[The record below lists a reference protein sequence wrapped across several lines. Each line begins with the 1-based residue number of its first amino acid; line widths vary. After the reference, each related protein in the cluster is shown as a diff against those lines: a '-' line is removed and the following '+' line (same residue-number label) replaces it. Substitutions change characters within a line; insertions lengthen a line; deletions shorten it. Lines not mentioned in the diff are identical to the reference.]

1 MTRAQGST
9 PTEEFRRARD
19 LLLELHD
26 DHDRA
31 CAEFTWPEFDEF
43 NWALDWFDAVARGN
57 DRTALHVVGGRV
69 DERVSYADLAE
80 RSDRLA
86 NGLRAAGVRRGDRLL
101 MMLDNQLAVWESLL
115 AAMKLG
121 AVVVPTFTTVSTA
134 DLVDRVRRA
143 DVRHV
148 LTTAE
153 LTGNLGWLP
162 EHVTRISTGRVPGW
176 LHLDDLRAA
185 PADFTPD
192 APTRADETLFLYFT
206 SGTTSRPKLVRH
218 THVSYPVGHLS
229 GMYWNGVRP
238 GDVHLNVSAP
248 GWAKHAWSSFFV
260 PLNAEATV
268 LSVTTGDA
276 RDLLDRMVRHDVT
289 TFCAPPTVWRMLIQ
303 EDLRRWPVSL
313 REAGSVGE
321 PLNPE
326 VIDRVRAAWGLTVRD
341 GYGQTETT
349 AQIGNS
355 PSLPVRPGSMGK
367 PLPGY
372 DIVLVDPTTG
382 AVGDEGEVCVNLSPH
397 PTGVMPGYVD
407 DEEKNAR
414 TFAGGY
420 YHTGDIAHRDAD
432 GYLHYVGRTD
442 DVFKS
447 YDHRI
452 SPFELES
459 VLLEHEAVAEAAVV
473 PAPDP
478 VGLVVPKAY
487 VALVAGETADEETA
501 RRILRHTRANLAP
514 HQWIRRLEF
523 AALPKTT
530 SGKIRRAELRARDV
544 ERAAGAG
551 FTDVPEYLA
560 DELLDAALPAAPG
573 IG

>member
-1 MTRAQGST
+1 MSPRTATEKFRA
-9 PTEEFRRARD
+9 ARD
-19 LLLELHD
+19 LLLELRH

-31 CAEFTWPEFDEF
+31 HAEFRWPEFDEF

-57 DRTALHVVGGRV
+57 NRTALHVVGGQC
-69 DERVSYADLAE
+69 EEKVSYAELSE

-101 MMLDNQLAVWESLL
+101 MMLDNQLAVWESQL

-121 AVVVPTFTTVSTA
+121 VVVVPTFTTVSGA
-134 DLVDRVRRA
+134 DLADRVERA
-143 DVRHV
+143 GVRHV
-148 LTTAE
+148 LTTPE
-153 LTGNLGWLP
+153 LTGGFEWLP
-162 EHVTRISTGRVPGW
+162 GHVTRICAGRVRGW
-176 LHLDDLRAA
+176 LALDDLRSA
-185 PADFTPD
+185 PAGFTPD

-260 PLNAEATV
+260 PLNAEASV
-268 LSVTTGDA
+268 LSVTTPNA
-276 RDLLDRMVRHDVT
+276 NDLMDRMVRHDVT

-326 VIDRVRAAWGLTVRD
+326 VIEQVRAAWGVTVRD

-355 PSLPVRPGSMGK
+355 PTLPVRLGSMGK

-372 DIVLVDPTTG
+372 DIVLVDPATG
-382 AVGDEGEVCVNLSPH
+382 VVGDDGEICVSLTPR
-397 PTGVMPGYVD
+397 PLGVMPGYVD
-407 DEEKNAR
+407 DEEKNAK
-414 TFAGGY
+414 TFADGH
-420 YHTGDIAHRDAD
+420 YHTGDIAHRDVD
-432 GYLHYVGRTD
+432 GYLHYLGRTD
-442 DVFKS
+442 DMFKS

-459 VLLEHEAVAEAAVV
+459 VLLEHDAVAEAAVV

-487 VALVAGETADEETA
+487 VALAAGELPDTATA
-501 RRILRHTRANLAP
+501 RRILGHVRANLAP
-514 HQWIRRLEF
+514 HQWVRRLEF
-523 AALPKTT
+523 ATLPKTT
-530 SGKIRRAELRARDV
+530 SGKIRRNQLRARDV
-544 ERAAGAG
+544 ERASGVEFPG
-551 FTDVPEYLA
+551 SVEYLA
-560 DELLDAALPAAPG
+560 DELLETALPAAPG

>member
-1 MTRAQGST
+1 MNANTEKFRA
-9 PTEEFRRARD
+9 ARD
-19 LLLELHD
+19 LLLELRD
-26 DHDRA
+26 DPDRA
-31 CAEFTWPEFDEF
+31 HAEFRWPEFTEF
-43 NWALDWFDAVARGN
+43 NWALDWFDPIARGN

-69 DERVSYADLAE
+69 EERVSYAELAE

-86 NGLRAAGVRRGDRLL
+86 NGLRSAGMRRGDVLL
-101 MMLDNQLAVWESLL
+101 LMLDNQLAVWEALL

-121 AVVVPTFTTVSTA
+121 AVVVPTFTTVAAA
-134 DLVDRVRRA
+134 DLADRVARA

-148 LTTAE
+148 LTTPG
-153 LTGNLGWLP
+153 LTGSFDWLP
-162 EHVTRISTGRVPGW
+162 VHVTRICAGSVPGW
-176 LHLDDLRAA
+176 IALDDLRSA
-185 PADFTPD
+185 PAAFRPD

-268 LSVTTGDA
+268 LSVTTPNG
-276 RDLLDRMVRHDVT
+276 RDLLDRMVAHGVT

-303 EDLRRWPVSL
+303 DDLRRWPVRL

-326 VIDRVRAAWGLTVRD
+326 VIDQVRAAWGVTVRD

-355 PSLPVRPGSMGK
+355 PALPVRPGSMGK

-372 DIVLVDPTTG
+372 EIVLVDPTTG
-382 AVGDEGEVCVNLSPH
+382 AVGDEGEVCVDLSRRPV
-397 PTGVMPGYVD
+397 GVMPGYVD

-420 YHTGDIAHRDAD
+420 YHTGDIARRDAD

-459 VLLEHEAVAEAAVV
+459 VLLEHESVAEAAVV

-487 VALVAGETADEETA
+487 VALVAGASPDEDTA
-501 RRILRHTRANLAP
+501 RRILEHTRANLAP

-523 AALPKTT
+523 FALPKTT
-530 SGKIRRAELRARDV
+530 SGKIRRNELRARDV
-544 ERAAGAG
+544 ERAAGVTFPGA
-551 FTDVPEYLA
+551 TEYLA

>member
-1 MTRAQGST
+1 MSPRTATEKFRA
-9 PTEEFRRARD
+9 ARD
-19 LLLELHD
+19 LLLELRD

-31 CAEFTWPEFDEF
+31 HAEFRWPEFDEF
-43 NWALDWFDAVARGN
+43 NWALDWFDAVASGN
-57 DRTALHVVGGRV
+57 DRTALHVVGGRT
-69 DERVSYADLAE
+69 EEKVSYAELSE

-101 MMLDNQLAVWESLL
+101 MMLDNQLAVWEAQL

-121 AVVVPTFTTVSTA
+121 AVVVPTFTTVSGA
-134 DLVDRVRRA
+134 DLVDRVERA

-148 LTTAE
+148 LTTPE
-153 LTGNLGWLP
+153 LTEGFEWLP
-162 EHVTRISTGRVPGW
+162 GHVTRICAGRVPGW
-176 LHLDDLRAA
+176 LALDDLRSA
-185 PADFTPD
+185 PAGFTPD

-260 PLNAEATV
+260 PLNAEASV
-268 LSVTTGDA
+268 LSVTTPNGK
-276 RDLLDRMVRHDVT
+276 DLLDRMVRHGVT

-303 EDLRRWPVSL
+303 EDLRHWQVSL

-326 VIDRVRAAWGLTVRD
+326 VVERVRAAWGVTVRD

-355 PSLPVRPGSMGK
+355 PTLPVRLGSMGK

-372 DIVLVDPTTG
+372 DIVLVDPATG
-382 AVGDEGEVCVNLSPH
+382 AAGDDGEVCVSLTPR
-397 PTGVMPGYVD
+397 PLGVMPGYVD
-407 DEEKNAR
+407 DDEKNAK

-420 YHTGDIAHRDAD
+420 YHTGDIAHRDED
-432 GYLHYVGRTD
+432 GYLHYLGRTD
-442 DVFKS
+442 DMFKS

-459 VLLEHEAVAEAAVV
+459 VLLEHDAVAEAAVV

-487 VALVAGETADEETA
+487 VALAAGELPDAGTA
-501 RRILRHTRANLAP
+501 RRILSHASANLAP
-514 HQWIRRLEF
+514 HQWVRRLEF
-523 AALPKTT
+523 TTLPKTT
-530 SGKIRRAELRARDV
+530 SGKIRRNKLRARDV
-544 ERAAGAG
+544 ERAAGTEFPG
-551 FTDVPEYLA
+551 TTEYLA
-560 DELLDAALPAAPG
+560 DELLETALPAAPG

>member
-1 MTRAQGST
+1 MSPRTATEKFRA
-9 PTEEFRRARD
+9 ARD
-19 LLLELHD
+19 LLLELRD

-31 CAEFTWPEFDEF
+31 HAEFRWPEFDEF

-57 DRTALHVVGGRV
+57 DRTALHVVGGRA
-69 DERVSYADLAE
+69 EEKVSYAELSE

-101 MMLDNQLAVWESLL
+101 MMLDNQLAVWESQL

-121 AVVVPTFTTVSTA
+121 VVVVPTFTTVSGA
-134 DLVDRVRRA
+134 DLADRVERA

-148 LTTAE
+148 LTTPE
-153 LTGNLGWLP
+153 LTGEFEWLP
-162 EHVTRISTGRVPGW
+162 DHITRICAGRASGW
-176 LHLDDLRAA
+176 IDLDDLRSA
-185 PADFTPD
+185 PAGFTPD
-192 APTRADETLFLYFT
+192 APTRADDTLFLYFT

-268 LSVTTGDA
+268 LSVTTGNA
-276 RDLLDRMVRHDVT
+276 KDLMDRMVRHGVT

-303 EDLRRWPVSL
+303 DDLRKWPVSL

-326 VIDRVRAAWGLTVRD
+326 VIEQVRAAWGVTVRD

-355 PSLPVRPGSMGK
+355 PMLPVRLGSMGK

-372 DIVLVDPTTG
+372 DIALVDPATG
-382 AVGDEGEVCVNLSPH
+382 AVGDDGEVCVSLSPR
-397 PTGVMPGYVD
+397 PLGVMPGYVN
-407 DEEKNAR
+407 DEEKNAK

-432 GYLHYVGRTD
+432 GYLHYLGRTD
-442 DVFKS
+442 DMFKS

-487 VALVAGETADEETA
+487 VALAAGEHPDTATA
-501 RRILRHTRANLAP
+501 RRILDHTRANLAP

-530 SGKIRRAELRARDV
+530 SGKIRRNELRARDV
-544 ERAAGAG
+544 ERAEGIELPG
-551 FTDVPEYLA
+551 SVEYLA
-560 DELLDAALPAAPG
+560 DELLEAARPAAPG

>member
-1 MTRAQGST
+1 MSSRTNTEKFRA
-9 PTEEFRRARD
+9 ARD
-19 LLLELHD
+19 LLLELRGD
-26 DHDRA
+26 PDRA
-31 CAEFTWPEFDEF
+31 HAEFRWPEFDEF

-57 DRTALHVVGGRV
+57 DRTALHVVGGRA
-69 DERVSYADLAE
+69 EEKASYAELSE

-101 MMLDNQLAVWESLL
+101 LMLDNQLAVWESQL

-121 AVVVPTFTTVSTA
+121 VVVVPTFTTVSGA
-134 DLVDRVRRA
+134 DLVDRVERA

-148 LTTAE
+148 LTMPE
-153 LTGNLGWLP
+153 LTGEFEWLP
-162 EHVTRISTGRVPGW
+162 GHVTRICTGRVPGW
-176 LHLDDLRAA
+176 LDLDDLRSA
-185 PADFTPD
+185 PAGFTPD
-192 APTRADETLFLYFT
+192 APTRADDTLFLYFT

-229 GMYWNGVRP
+229 GMYWSGIRP

-260 PLNAEATV
+260 PLNAEATI
-268 LSVTTGDA
+268 LSVTTGQA
-276 RDLLDRMVRHDVT
+276 KDLMDRMVEHRVT

-303 EDLRRWPVSL
+303 DDLRQWPVSL

-326 VIDRVRAAWGLTVRD
+326 VIEQVRAAWGLTVRD

-355 PSLPVRPGSMGK
+355 PALPVRPGSMGK

-382 AVGDEGEVCVNLSPH
+382 AVGDEGEVCVNLTPR
-397 PTGVMPGYVD
+397 PLGVMPGYVN

-414 TFAGGY
+414 TFADGY

-487 VALVAGETADEETA
+487 VSLAAGERPDTETA
-501 RRILRHTRANLAP
+501 RRILDHTRANLAP

-530 SGKIRRAELRARDV
+530 SGKIRRNELRARDV
-544 ERAAGAG
+544 ERAEGVAFPGS
-551 FTDVPEYLA
+551 VEYLA
-560 DELLDAALPAAPG
+560 DDLLEAAQPAAPG